1 MILVVDNYDSFV
13 YNLVHYFQILG
24 KEVVVVRN
32 DDNRLTDLDQNRP
45 EAIILSPGPCT
56 PMEAGYCVEL
66 IRTWSGTI
74 PFLGVCLGHQCIGAA
89 FDVPVIRSPQPVHG
103 LPEKI
108 YTKARH
114 PLFQDLTNPFE
125 AARYHSLIL
134 PHEAEACHPLVP
146 IAWTVDGLNM
156 AVAHIDHP
164 TYGVQF
170 HPESI
175 LTPEGLHLLHNFLTL
190 THIDHEQR
198 HYT

>member
-32 DDNRLTDLDQNRP
+32 DDPVLTNLDQNRP

-56 PMEAGYCVEL
+56 PAEAGHCVDL
-66 IRTWSGTI
+66 IRTWSGVTPI
-74 PFLGVCLGHQCIGAA
+74 LGVCLGHQCIGTA
-89 FDVPVIRSPQPVHG
+89 FDIPVIRSPKPVHG

-108 YTKARH
+108 HTQAGH
-114 PLFQDLTNPFE
+114 PLFQDLSNPFE

-134 PHEAEACHPLVP
+134 TQEENECYPLVP

-190 THIDHEQR
+190 TQIDHEQR
-198 HYT
+198 HFA